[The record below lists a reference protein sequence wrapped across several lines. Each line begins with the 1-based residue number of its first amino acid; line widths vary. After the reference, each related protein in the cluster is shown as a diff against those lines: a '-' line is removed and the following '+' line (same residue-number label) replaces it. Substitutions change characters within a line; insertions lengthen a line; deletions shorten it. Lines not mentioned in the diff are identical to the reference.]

1 MSVVFGIG
9 IGASGAAAA
18 DHVDAALHEIRA
30 LWPVLG
36 VSRRYAN
43 PPWGGVTRA
52 PFVNAAAVIATND
65 PSTTV
70 LMQLFAIE
78 RSHGRLR
85 TLRNAARTL
94 DLDVLWSSAPVVSS
108 SSLSLSTRAPMV
120 PHPRLLQRGFAVV
133 PLVEAIESAGLPVP
147 RLLRDAASTCR
158 LRPPLRA
165 LPASPGVP
173 PS

>member
-1 MSVVFGIG
+1 VSVVFGIG
-9 IGASGAAAA
+9 IGASGAAAV
-18 DHVDAALHEIRA
+18 DHVDAALLEIRA
-30 LWPVLG
+30 LWPLLG

-52 PFVNAAAVIATND
+52 PFVNAAAIIATTD
-65 PSTTV
+65 PSATV

-78 RSHGRLR
+78 RAHGRLR

-108 SSLSLSTRAPMV
+108 SSSSFSTRSPIV

-133 PLVEAIESAGLPVP
+133 PLLEAIESAGLPVP
-147 RLLRDAASTCR
+147 RMLHEAAATSR

-165 LPASPGVP
+165 LPASPGAL